1 MLFDK
6 VVSTLESV
14 TPYIAT
20 VSSKNCNSMKNMVEE
35 SIYQL
40 INAKTKVSLNTE
52 LHRKKFSGD

>member
-40 INAKTKVSLNTE
+40 INAKTMVSKEGKT
-52 LHRKKFSGD
+52 RKK